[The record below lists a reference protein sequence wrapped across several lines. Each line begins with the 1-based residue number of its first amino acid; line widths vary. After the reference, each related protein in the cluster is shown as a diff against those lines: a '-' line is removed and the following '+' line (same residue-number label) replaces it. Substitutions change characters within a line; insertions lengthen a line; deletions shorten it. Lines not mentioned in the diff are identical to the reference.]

1 LPRKSRS
8 VILMNFMKVSLER
21 SPPLEYKLVR
31 IKISVA
37 KANGAYSPVHN

>member
-1 LPRKSRS
+1 
-8 VILMNFMKVSLER
+8 MKVSLER

-37 KANGAYSPVHN
+37 KANGA